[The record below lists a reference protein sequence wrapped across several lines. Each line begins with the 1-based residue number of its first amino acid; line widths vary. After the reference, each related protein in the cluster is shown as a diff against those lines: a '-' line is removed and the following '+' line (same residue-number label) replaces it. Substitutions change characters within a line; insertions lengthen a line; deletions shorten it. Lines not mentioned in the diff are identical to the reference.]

1 MASHRHRNVIIGIS
15 LLIILFVATLVFFYR
30 SLLTCLELNIVRMSK
45 PKIYSNTLKTPE
57 EIVALFCDMDFT
69 GKRLSSL
76 TWSEILPYITWPDEP
91 GWDTVLVVSKYKL
104 SDMKQ
109 TNNTAN
115 ITVEYNVV
123 GKYGTELLQMEQ
135 IEKVPFKV
143 IKTENGW
150 KIESP
155 DSMLPHVSPMTL
167 IANLEGR
174 LKEEQDASVSKRLR
188 EEIGILQANQT
199 PEVQQT
205 KKE

>member
-1 MASHRHRNVIIGIS
+1 MVSDRHRNVICIS
-15 LLIILFVATLVFFYR
+15 LLIIPFVAVLVFFYR
-30 SLLTCLELNIVRMSK
+30 PLLACLEFSVARMSK
-45 PKIYSNTLKTPE
+45 PNIYSNTLKTPKE
-57 EIVALFCDMDFT
+57 VVALFCDMDFT

-76 TWSEILPYITWPDEP
+76 TWREILPYITWPDEP

-104 SDMKQ
+104 SDVKR

-123 GKYGTELLQMEQ
+123 GKYGTELLQMEE

-143 IKTENGW
+143 IKTESGW

-167 IANLEGR
+167 IENLEGR
-174 LKEEQDASVSKRLR
+174 LKEEQDAAVTKRLR
-188 EEIGILQANQT
+188 QEIGILQANQT
-199 PEVQQT
+199 PKVQQT
-205 KKE
+205 KKD